1 MQLNGL
7 IYILP
12 KELKL
17 LIAVFLI
24 LINIGFFSSLLM
36 VNKTTGMSLTG
47 IQENYLG
54 NEKEEE
60 TVEMKFQKTEKEVL
74 GIIHTHILSMSIL
87 FFMMGIFVSLT
98 KLSRNLKLF
107 LMLEPF
113 ASVLL
118 TFGGIY
124 FLWMGITWFKYIII
138 FSGSLMMLTFI
149 VSSAIV
155 VYQLFFFKSISN
167 PKN

>member
-1 MQLNGL
+1 MQINGL

-17 LIAVFLI
+17 LMAVFLV

-36 VNKTTGMSLTG
+36 VNKTTTMSSTG

-54 NEKEEE
+54 NEADEDA
-60 TVEMKFQKTEKEVL
+60 VEMKFQKSEKEVL

-87 FFMMGIFVSLT
+87 FFLMGIFVSLT
-98 KLSRNLKLF
+98 KLSKNLKIF

-113 ASVLL
+113 ISVLL

-138 FSGSLMMLTFI
+138 FSGSLMTLTFI
-149 VSSAIV
+149 VSTAIV
-155 VYQLFFFKSISN
+155 FYQLLFSKSISIA
-167 PKN
+167 KN